1 MKTSQGFAKQ
11 VREAT
16 TFVHGCGEQF
26 LKRDAQ
32 IEGVASL
39 LYQEEGPAS
48 AVFSGG
54 KPVGTADARAANRG
68 QNLSFSSCLRHK
80 AEPGPGAAQIVAP
93 GNPVLP
99 LQVRR
104 RSVWEAQL

>member
-39 LYQEEGPAS
+39 LYQEEGPAT
-48 AVFSGG
+48 AVFPAGN
-54 KPVGTADARAANRG
+54 PVGAADARAANRG
-68 QNLSFSSCLRHK
+68 QNLSFSSSLRHK
-80 AEPGPGAAQIVAP
+80 VEPCPGAAQVVAP
-93 GNPVLP
+93 ANPLLP
-99 LQVRR
+99 LQ
-104 RSVWEAQL
+104 